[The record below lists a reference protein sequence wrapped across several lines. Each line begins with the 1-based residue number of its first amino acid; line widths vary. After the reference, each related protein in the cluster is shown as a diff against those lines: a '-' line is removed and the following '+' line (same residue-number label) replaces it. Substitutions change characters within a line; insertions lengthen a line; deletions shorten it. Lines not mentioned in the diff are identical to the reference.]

1 MICCTMSSIGL
12 DSFFAGDIKIWLT
25 DCSEP
30 AMLLGYVGVCMTS
43 QGFSLG
49 ARTSKNRK
57 GGSGKRG
64 GVEVYTEE
72 C

>member
-1 MICCTMSSIGL
+1 
-12 DSFFAGDIKIWLT
+12 
-25 DCSEP
+25 
-30 AMLLGYVGVCMTS
+30 MLLGYVGVCMTS

-49 ARTSKNRK
+49 PRTSKSWK
-57 GGSGKRG
+57 GGSSKQG